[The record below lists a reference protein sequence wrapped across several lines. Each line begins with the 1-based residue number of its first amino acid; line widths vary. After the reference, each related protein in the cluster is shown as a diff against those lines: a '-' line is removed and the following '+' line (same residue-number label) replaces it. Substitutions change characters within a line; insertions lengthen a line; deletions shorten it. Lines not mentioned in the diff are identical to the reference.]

1 MKRTLS
7 LLLAALLLAFA
18 ACSESP
24 DNADE
29 TRPAD
34 TPPRKTPPPARRTR
48 SPRKRPS
55 PLIPVF
61 PREISAAAP
70 SPS

>member
-7 LLLAALLLAFA
+7 LILAALLLAFT

-29 TRPAD
+29 TQPVSTPAAENT
-34 TPPRKTPPPARRTR
+34 TPGAEDAVPAPPGATGRNPASGPRA
-48 SPRKRPS
+48 
-55 PLIPVF
+55 
-61 PREISAAAP
+61 
-70 SPS
+70 